1 MSSSLVKSVRYTE
14 NTLGQRMTRAIAC
27 SIAVVI
33 VAGCAGRSTSGS
45 VYSPGQAQREQTVRM
60 GVVESVR
67 QVTIEK
73 APSGVGA
80 VAGGVVGGVAG
91 SNVGGGKGA
100 TIGSVLG
107 AVAGGVAGQ
116 AIEGGFGRTAGLEI
130 TVKLENGELRAIT
143 QDADESFKPGE
154 RVRLLSGNG
163 VTRVTR

>member
-1 MSSSLVKSVRYTE
+1 MSRLILSLRSV
-14 NTLGQRMTRAIAC
+14 TRFLLLAAGC
-27 SIAVVI
+27 SAALL
-33 VAGCAGRSTSGS
+33 VAGCAGRSSSGS

-67 QVTIEK
+67 QVTIDK

-107 AVAGGVAGQ
+107 AVAGGIAGQ
-116 AIEGGFGRTAGLEI
+116 AIESGIGRKPGLEI
-130 TVKLENGELRAIT
+130 TVKLDNGELRAIT
-143 QDADESFKPGE
+143 QEADESFKPGE
-154 RVRLLSGNG
+154 RVRLLSGTG
-163 VTRVTR
+163 VTRVTH